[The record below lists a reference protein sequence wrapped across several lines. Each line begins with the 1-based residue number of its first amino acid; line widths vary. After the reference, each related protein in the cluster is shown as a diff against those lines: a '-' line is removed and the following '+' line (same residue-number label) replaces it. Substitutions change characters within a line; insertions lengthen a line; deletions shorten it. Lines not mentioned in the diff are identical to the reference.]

1 MLEILLLPAFVI
13 IMAHMLLVL
22 ILIILSL
29 CDSLPPPRTS
39 FLLHSTVRPLVHFH
53 VPDLNDTITLLLSTD
68 GSTLYVGAQNTVL
81 SLDVSRSD
89 VIALKQKFGQVMWK
103 PSDEEIQQC
112 LEIRNNAVV
121 DCQNFVHVLRQINS
135 SHLYVCGSFGF
146 SPRNAFIDI
155 ESFSLVEND
164 RTKGHCPFSPVER
177 TSAITV
183 DGELFTATT
192 TDFRGE
198 KPQISRFLSKDGR
211 PDVNLDLSVGL
222 LNEPQFVSSSWDD
235 AEGKLFFFFTEVG
248 KEFHFVKELRIP
260 RVAQVCKDDVGGQRT
275 LQKKWTSFSKASLL
289 CQSHKQLPFNVLQD
303 VFTLGPAGGHAPYT
317 LFYGVFTSQWSED
330 GGSAVCVFS
339 LEDVRSVFT
348 GSFKALDM
356 QSGRWSPVHKK
367 HLGKCG
373 LSNASD
379 SELSEVKR
387 SFLTR
392 DSVRPVGGAPLVV
405 SKDRYSRVAAMRT
418 KAANGQEFTVLFLLT
433 ESGFLHK
440 MVFDEGPRVI
450 EEVQVFSSP
459 QQLISVVFSLSKE
472 VVYVGTSEGVT
483 AVPTAQCSTS
493 KSCFQCVLSRDP
505 QCGWSPTGG
514 VCTTVE
520 GSQDNLIQTLNG
532 SNPEDVCGQTEA
544 PVGQN
549 SNSLLNTVTECELH
563 SGSSFHSELVLV
575 SLMLVCCVCVL
586 VLVSVY
592 VLRLRRNQIKEA
604 RVVRVEEGATE
615 RPPSSLILRDT

>member
-1 MLEILLLPAFVI
+1 WTLIFYLGPKRKVI
-13 IMAHMLLVL
+13 VL
-22 ILIILSL
+22 FICESNVTTV
-29 CDSLPPPRTS
+29 D
-39 FLLHSTVRPLVHFH
+39 STVRPLVHFH

-81 SLDVSRSD
+81 SLDVICVFSNLVS
-89 VIALKQKFGQVMWK
+89 VLLQVMWK

-112 LEIRNNAVV
+112 LEIRNNV

-183 DGELFTATT
+183 GQYGELFTATT

-459 QQLISVVFSLSKE
+459 QQLISVVFSLSK
-472 VVYVGTSEGVT
+472 VGLLVYVGTSEGVT

-520 GSQDNLIQTLNG
+520 GSQDNL
-532 SNPEDVCGQTEA
+532 
-544 PVGQN
+544 
-549 SNSLLNTVTECELH
+549 
-563 SGSSFHSELVLV
+563 
-575 SLMLVCCVCVL
+575 
-586 VLVSVY
+586 
-592 VLRLRRNQIKEA
+592 
-604 RVVRVEEGATE
+604 
-615 RPPSSLILRDT
+615 